1 MNGTQLAAWL
11 AAERKRYELLAK
23 ASGYVPETL

>member
-1 MNGTQLAAWL
+1 MNGGQLVAWL

-23 ASGYVPETL
+23 ASGYLPETL